1 MIHDSDVDDDADDAV
16 WDVYK
21 SIVSSDGIFDSCDG
35 DHVTLI
41 WKSYELYWDWSIV
54 ILTVRG
60 GRT

>member
-41 WKSYELYWDWSIV
+41 
-54 ILTVRG
+54 
-60 GRT
+60 